1 MAGKPVNSCFTVTA
15 VDVLGSADI
24 FASLLPLILAYIGP
38 VASQDPRVGH
48 LLYSLWFFF
57 FFFPTC
63 YNVPLCM
70 HLVVIF

>member
-48 LLYSLWFFF
+48 LL
-57 FFFPTC
+57 
-63 YNVPLCM
+63 
-70 HLVVIF
+70 